1 MTTTHPLPG
10 LPEGFTSRGVD
21 PASDVTPVTEMC
33 NAASQA
39 EDGIDEVDEQVQRE
53 SYRSPGFDP
62 ERDAVVVH
70 DGAGRVVAA
79 AEYWD
84 NEEAHVS
91 PYLYLRIHPEV
102 VDGDTGTA
110 IGAAV
115 VSWAEGRS
123 ALTLELAAPDLA
135 VTLSSGA
142 SSANEAMQRILQEA
156 GFGYVRSSWQMQID
170 LGDEPPPPPTWP
182 EGIEVRSAEPTEA
195 EYRAIL
201 AVENDAFADH
211 YGFVPNSYAD
221 FVHYATQMFPFDPA
235 LWRLAMD
242 GDQIAAI
249 SLNTPHRPGMP
260 DVGWVGTL
268 GVRRAWRR
276 RGLGEALLRDAFR
289 LFHARGKRQV
299 GLGVDASN
307 LTGATRLYERVGMRV
322 MRESRNYEKRLR
334 DGRETRTMELA
345 AEGA

>member
-1 MTTTHPLPG
+1 MTTTHPLAD
-10 LPEGFTSRGVD
+10 LPEGFTSRGID
-21 PASDVTPVTEMC
+21 PTADVAPVTAMC

-39 EDGIDEVDEQVQRE
+39 EDGIDEIDEQVQRE

-62 ERDAVVVH
+62 QRDALVVH
-70 DGAGRVVAA
+70 DASGGVAA
-79 AEYWD
+79 TAEYWD

-91 PYLYLRIHPEV
+91 PYLYLRIHPSD
-102 VDGDTGTA
+102 VDGEAGTA
-110 IGAAV
+110 IGAAAV
-115 VSWAEGRS
+115 AWAERRG

-142 SSANEAMQRILQEA
+142 ASTNPAMQRILQDA

-170 LGDEPPPPPTWP
+170 LGEEAPPPPTWP
-182 EGIEVRSAEPTEA
+182 DGISIRSAEPTEA
-195 EYRAIL
+195 EYRAIHD
-201 AVENDAFADH
+201 VENDAFADH

-221 FVHYATQMFPFDPA
+221 FVHYATQMVPFDPA

-242 GDQIAAI
+242 GDEIAAI

-260 DVGWVGTL
+260 DVGWVSTL
-268 GVRRAWRR
+268 GVRRRWRR
-276 RGLGEALLRDAFR
+276 RGLGEAMLRDAFG
-289 LFHARGKRQV
+289 LFHARGKRHV

-307 LTGATRLYERVGMRV
+307 LTGATRLYERVGMHV

-334 DGRETRTMELA
+334 EGRETRTMELA